1 MVVYCYYLRPLS
13 KLPIIDTRYSIAGS
27 YIWWGCP
34 TTLFGVH
41 HVFPNSLTGIAH
53 DFWITGNRVGNAI
66 NFPVLQ
72 SLASA
77 GSATWL
83 PITWI
88 PLKLTPAPLSLKL
101 ISELVMCLLKSV
113 ASLSFNCRFLQQ
125 RAIFPFYQFVELI
138 VPTSGGF
145 LSSASTATR
154 WTGPPTASNPHK
166 SCRRFHKRFV
176 YGIFRVRGQK
186 NSFQC
191 LCCWRNNLLSR

>member
-1 MVVYCYYLRPLS
+1 MAVCCYYLRPLS

-34 TTLFGVH
+34 TTLFGVY
-41 HVFPNSLTGIAH
+41 HVFRLH

-77 GSATWL
+77 GSATGL

-88 PLKLTPAPLSLKL
+88 PLKLTPAPLNFKFK
-101 ISELVMCLLKSV
+101 SELVMCLLKSV
-113 ASLSFNCRFLQQ
+113 ASFSLNCRFLQQ

-145 LSSASTATR
+145 LSSASTAT
-154 WTGPPTASNPHK
+154 H
-166 SCRRFHKRFV
+166 
-176 YGIFRVRGQK
+176 
-186 NSFQC
+186 
-191 LCCWRNNLLSR
+191 